1 MNDFLLPL
9 NFVNCR
15 ACIVLLI
22 ILSYLCFYLSIII
35 FKVQKKKTQ
44 TKSMPLS
51 YKSGLKS
58 RQHFYLTGIFFCA
71 MFVILDGRQGHR
83 THVENKLTLRKYEN
97 HLFKVNTIKTTCFFF
112 YFKGFKFRLRQ
123 TLKTQLNELL
133 LCLDAL
139 F

>member
-35 FKVQKKKTQ
+35 FKVQKNKTKTQ

-51 YKSGLKS
+51 YKSGLKR
-58 RQHFYLTGIFFCA
+58 RQHFYLTGIFFFA
-71 MFVILDGRQGHR
+71 MFVILEGRQGHR
-83 THVENKLTLRKYEN
+83 THIENKLTIRKYEN
-97 HLFKVNTIKTTCFFF
+97 HLFKVYTIKTTCFFF
-112 YFKGFKFRLRQ
+112 FISRGLSFD
-123 TLKTQLNELL
+123 
-133 LCLDAL
+133 LDKH
-139 F
+139 